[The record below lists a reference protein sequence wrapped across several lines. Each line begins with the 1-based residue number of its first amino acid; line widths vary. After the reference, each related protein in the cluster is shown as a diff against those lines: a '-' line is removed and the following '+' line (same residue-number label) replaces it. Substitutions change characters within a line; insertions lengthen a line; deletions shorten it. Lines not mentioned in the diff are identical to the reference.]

1 MKPVVNLIAAV
12 GRSGQLG
19 LNGRLPW
26 YDPRDLQ
33 WFKEMTWGGIVV
45 VGSVTARSLPPL
57 LGRSLLVQTRHD
69 HPEALLCRLSPHA
82 SLWIA
87 GGAKT
92 YERWMP
98 YVDRFYIGRVDY
110 DGPADAWMPAL
121 PFGR

>member
-1 MKPVVNLIAAV
+1 MRPIVNLIAAV

-19 LNGRLPW
+19 LNGQMPW
-26 YDPRDLQ
+26 HDRRDLQ
-33 WFKEMTWGGIVV
+33 WFKELTMGGIVV
-45 VGSVTARSLPPL
+45 VGSVTAAGLPPL
-57 LGRSLLVQTRHD
+57 VGRRVLVQTRYD
-69 HPEALLCRLSPHA
+69 HPEALLRMLSPMDK
-82 SLWIA
+82 LWIA